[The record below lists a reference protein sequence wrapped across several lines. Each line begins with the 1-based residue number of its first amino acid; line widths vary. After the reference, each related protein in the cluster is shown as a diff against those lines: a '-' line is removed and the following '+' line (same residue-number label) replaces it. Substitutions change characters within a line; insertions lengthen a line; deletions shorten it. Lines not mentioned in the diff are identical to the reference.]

1 MKFVCYRTST
11 YNGDERP
18 CEEAVSELVVETIRL
33 TELKP
38 SVHPEWFETGTN
50 FRVED
55 GFVCK
60 DIERV
65 KWVVALVGLD
75 SFMAFVAKYNPVVV
89 HSKDGYN
96 SIEIY
101 DDYRE

>member
-1 MKFVCYRTST
+1 MKFLCSRTST
-11 YNGDERP
+11 YNGDECP
-18 CEEAVSELVVETIRL
+18 CEEAVSEFVVETIRL

-38 SVHPEWFETGTN
+38 YVHTDWFETGTN
-50 FRVED
+50 FRIKD
-55 GFVCK
+55 DMVCK
-60 DIERV
+60 DITRS
-65 KWVVALVGLD
+65 KWVVTLAGLD